1 MPDVIAAPDSRRW
14 TVLAV
19 GLLGLIAGC
28 AAQYGLAFLI
38 PALRAEGISLEEASL
53 LVTAPIAGIMC
64 TLIAWGAA
72 ADRWGERRILA
83 LGLAGAGIA
92 ELAAAFV
99 EGSLPRW
106 ILLFAVGAFSASI
119 HSASGRLILGWFGAH
134 ERGLAMGIRQMGLP
148 LGVAAAALVLPPL
161 AIDGIGPAFISV
173 GLACIGSAALILL
186 VVRDPARLRVTA
198 DAGSPSPYREPYLWR
213 IHAASGMLVIP
224 QYAITVFAFDY
235 LVHGLGWSI
244 TAGGILVAATQIC
257 GAASRLVAGWWSDRA
272 GSRLGPMRSVALIIG
287 ASMTL
292 LAVLGLAGTG
302 LAVVALAVA
311 AIITT
316 TPNGLAFTA
325 VAERAGARWAGRALG
340 VQNTFQNVIGAL
352 VPTPLALV
360 IGAAGGGAVAYGLA
374 FATVA
379 IFPFAAAFA
388 IPADDERL
396 LPQLPNPAGD

>member
-38 PALRAEGISLEEASL
+38 PALRAEGLSLEEASL

-92 ELAAAFV
+92 ELAAAYV

-148 LGVAAAALVLPPL
+148 LGVGAAALVLPPL
-161 AIDGIGPAFISV
+161 AVDGIGPAFIAV
-173 GLACIGSAALILL
+173 GLACVGSAALILL
-186 VVRDPARLRVTA
+186 VVRDPVRLHVTA
-198 DAGSPSPYREPYLWR
+198 DASSPSPYREPYLWR
-213 IHAASGMLVIP
+213 IHAASGLLVIP
-224 QYAITVFAFDY
+224 QFAITVFAFDY

-244 TAGGILVAATQIC
+244 TAAGILVAATQIC
-257 GAASRLVAGWWSDRA
+257 GAVSRLVAGWWSDRA
-272 GSRLGPMRSVALIIG
+272 ASRLGPMRSVALIIG

-292 LAVLGLAGTG
+292 LAMLGFAGTG

-311 AIITT
+311 AVITT

-352 VPTPLALV
+352 VPTPLAVL
-360 IGAAGGGAVAYGLA
+360 IGAGGGGAAGYALA
-374 FATVA
+374 FAAVVL
-379 IFPFAAAFA
+379 FPFVAAMV
-388 IPADDERL
+388 IPATSEKPL
-396 LPQLPNPAGD
+396 Q

>member
-38 PALRAEGISLEEASL
+38 PALRAEGLSLEEASL

-148 LGVAAAALVLPPL
+148 LGVGAAALVLPPL
-161 AIDGIGPAFISV
+161 AVDGIGPAFMAV
-173 GLACIGSAALILL
+173 GLSCVGSAALILL
-186 VVRDPARLRVTA
+186 AIRDPVRLSLTA
-198 DAGSPSPYREPYLWR
+198 DAASPSPYREPYLWR
-213 IHAASGMLVIP
+213 IHAASGLLVIP
-224 QYAITVFAFDY
+224 QFAITVFAFDY

-244 TAGGILVAATQIC
+244 TAAGILVAATQIC
-257 GAASRLVAGWWSDRA
+257 GAVSRLIAGWWSDRTA
-272 GSRLGPMRSVALIIG
+272 SRLGPMRLVALIIG

-292 LAVLGLAGTG
+292 LAVLGFARTG
-302 LAVVALAVA
+302 LAVVALAIA
-311 AIITT
+311 AVITT

-352 VPTPLALV
+352 VPTPLAVL
-360 IGAAGGGAVAYGLA
+360 IGSGGGGATGYALA
-374 FATVA
+374 FAAV
-379 IFPFAAAFA
+379 ILFPFVAAMV
-388 IPADDERL
+388 IPATSEEPL
-396 LPQLPNPAGD
+396 Q